1 MSSAVITKNRI
12 YDDKDLKPANK
23 ARERK
28 SREKVTGSCSS
39 NEKKKRKEKDLKGAS
54 ERTIRDVPGGRFPSE
69 INSSAQ
75 T

>member
-1 MSSAVITKNRI
+1 MSSSVITKNRI

-28 SREKVTGSCSS
+28 SREKLTGSCSA
-39 NEKKKRKEKDLKGAS
+39 NEKKRNEKNLNGAS
-54 ERTIRDVPGGRFPSE
+54 ERTIRGVPGGRFPSE